1 MASNSSKST
10 STTTKSSKSKDSD
23 ESIEGYVHLLTEVQT
38 ARNSTTN
45 YFNCR
50 IQTGQEEAVRTVCYS
65 PQKRMNLNQAFLNK
79 SPVKIIGVKQHH
91 QKGSIHEKKNLPL
104 QNMQKFLQLLCHFL
118 LTKALATSYAQL
130 LKH

>member
-10 STTTKSSKSKDSD
+10 STTKSSKTKDSD
-23 ESIEGYVHLLTEVQT
+23 ESIGGYVHLLTEVQT

-45 YFNCR
+45 YFNCH

-79 SPVKIIGVKQHH
+79 SPVKIIGVKQTPSKRFHTREEEFTIAKH
-91 QKGSIHEKKNLPL
+91 AKISPASLS
-104 QNMQKFLQLLCHFL
+104 FS

>member
-1 MASNSSKST
+1 M
-10 STTTKSSKSKDSD
+10 
-23 ESIEGYVHLLTEVQT
+23 LTEVQK

-50 IQTGQEEAVRTVCYS
+50 IQTAGQEEAVRTVCYS

-79 SPVKIIGVKQHH
+79 LPVTIIEVKQTPSKRFHTREEFTIAKH
-91 QKGSIHEKKNLPL
+91 AKISPASLSFSFNESFSN
-104 QNMQKFLQLLCHFL
+104 QL
-118 LTKALATSYAQL
+118 YAQL